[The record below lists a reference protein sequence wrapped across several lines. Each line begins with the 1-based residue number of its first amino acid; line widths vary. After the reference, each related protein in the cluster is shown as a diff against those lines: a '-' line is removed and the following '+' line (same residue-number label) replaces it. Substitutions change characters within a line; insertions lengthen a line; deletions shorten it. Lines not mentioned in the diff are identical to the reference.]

1 MASLPIE
8 IPHTCVKHPAYQ
20 CSKCCD
26 CECCSRTVK
35 DEHKGQENGV
45 KNDIFLKTDRF
56 KFWKDKL
63 SDSSLTPRT
72 MFKGPTSYTSMKD
85 EFDAMVTMYEILD
98 DNAVKPISYTDIEP
112 WKENQREA
120 YNLPENSMKGEY
132 WMEKINGLSL
142 QHIMNIL
149 QRKIG
154 KLQPG
159 ETSKNPERQ
168 VRDKEKLVN
177 IRTQIQTVKDKLGK
191 TDFEQIGRAH
201 V

>member
-1 MASLPIE
+1 
-8 IPHTCVKHPAYQ
+8 
-20 CSKCCD
+20 
-26 CECCSRTVK
+26 
-35 DEHKGQENGV
+35 
-45 KNDIFLKTDRF
+45 
-56 KFWKDKL
+56 
-63 SDSSLTPRT
+63 
-72 MFKGPTSYTSMKD
+72 MKD

-191 TDFEQIGRAH
+191 TDFEHGDVFADNILIEKGTNKVKLMDPSGVRKGDRYSNDSDGRRFTKLLKMLDEILDLNW
-201 V
+201 